1 MADTKSEQKPTTAT
15 KEPGKLRPDLPPP
28 GREVLVTKPL

>member
-15 KEPGKLRPDLPPP
+15 KEPRKPRPDLPPP
-28 GREVLVTKPL
+28 GPEVLIYKPL